1 MKKFVILFVCLF
13 ATIINADNDTFS
25 RKRLEG
31 FYNEFLCEE
40 KQELAEAELTNPC
53 SNDVPPFFPPFVP
66 PLDPPPPPFVTDYLP
81 IVLANRSGKPDSD
94 IFVVITGKTINGSNQ
109 VFLDIDVSTGIGSL
123 HNVQNGE
130 NATSYSYSLAS
141 LPITDGGHVIY
152 VPEMISGIV
161 WFSVEQKLYMPVSNT
176 SIVQPNF
183 ISSND
188 LNYYTNFDIFEF
200 TYLKSGAPQV
210 AADATAVSFFSIP
223 LYGYLA
229 GATSS
234 SSHTGLFQS
243 RSSIMSQASATLNTA
258 LPAERAQWQ
267 NLFLQSGGTI
277 LRYLS
282 PGKAMSV
289 PIMDPIY
296 LDNAA
301 AYGYSYLDDI
311 WTGATAYY
319 KTTGRNNPLNITVT
333 ITNPSTATY
342 NYIGHVDMMNQFVF
356 VNGSGPAGPLPTPL
370 PAPSTMSTPAT
381 STTTYNIFSALE
393 FYPTKPTAGTVD
405 DAVSK
410 LIQEA
415 IIAGLIPTTNTLS
428 LTYLANN
435 QGNFYTVNSNL
446 LPAGQASGPWYDLY
460 SKSLHQ
466 IGLIYT
472 YGFDEPLWPQVL
484 LGGPFVNNFT
494 YLSITIGPLN

>member
-1 MKKFVILFVCLF
+1 MKKFALLLVCVF
-13 ATIINADNDTFS
+13 TTIINADNDTFS
-25 RKRLEG
+25 RQRLEG
-31 FYNEFLCEE
+31 FYNGFLCEE
-40 KQELAEAELTNPC
+40 KQELADAGLTTSCSDEL
-53 SNDVPPFFPPFVP
+53 PPI
-66 PLDPPPPPFVTDYLP
+66 DPPPPPFVQGYLP
-81 IVLANRSGKPDSD
+81 IILVNRSGQPDSN
-94 IFVVITGKTINGSNQ
+94 IFVVVTGKTTDASSQ
-109 VFLDIDVSTGIGSL
+109 VFLDINPSTGIATL
-123 HNVQNGE
+123 HDVQNGD
-130 NATSYSYSLAS
+130 NAISYSYALSS
-141 LPITDGGHVIY
+141 LPNTSGGHVIY
-152 VPEMISGIV
+152 VPQMISGIV
-161 WFSVEQKLYMPVSNT
+161 WFSVQNKLNMPVSG
-176 SIVQPNF
+176 SAIVQPNF
-183 ISSND
+183 TNSSD
-188 LNYYTNFDIFEF
+188 PNYYTNFDIFEF
-200 TYLKSGAPQV
+200 TYLQSGSPQI

-229 GATSS
+229 GATSP

-267 NLFLQSGGTI
+267 NLFLRNGGTI

-289 PIMDPIY
+289 PLMDQIY

-301 AYGYSYLDDI
+301 AYGYSYLEDI
-311 WTGATAYY
+311 WTGMNAYY

-342 NYIGHVDMMNQFVF
+342 NYVGHVDTMNNFVF
-356 VNGSGPAGPLPTPL
+356 VNGSGPAGPIPTPL
-370 PAPSTMSTPAT
+370 PPPSTMSTPAT

-484 LGGPFVNNFT
+484 LGGPFVDNFT

>member
-1 MKKFVILFVCLF
+1 MKKFVILFACLF
-13 ATIINADNDTFS
+13 ASLVNGDSDTFS

-31 FYNEFLCEE
+31 FYNGFLCEE
-40 KQELAEAELTNPC
+40 KQELADAGLTSSC
-53 SNDVPPFFPPFVP
+53 SDEFPPG
-66 PLDPPPPPFVTDYLP
+66 DPSPPPFVQGYLP
-81 IVLANRSGKPDSD
+81 IVLVNRSGQPDSE
-94 IFVVITGKTINGSNQ
+94 IFIVVTGKTTDASSQ
-109 VFLDIDVSTGIGSL
+109 VFLQINSSTGIASL
-123 HNVQNGE
+123 HDVQNGD
-130 NATSYSYSLAS
+130 NSTSYSYALSS
-141 LPITDGGHVIY
+141 LPNTSGGHVIY
-152 VPEMISGIV
+152 VPQMISGIV
-161 WFSVEQKLYMPVSNT
+161 WFSVQNKLSMAVSGG

-183 ISSND
+183 TNPSD
-188 LNYYTNFDIFEF
+188 PNYYTNFDIFEF
-200 TYLKSGAPQV
+200 TYLQSGSPQI

-229 GATSS
+229 GATSP

-258 LPAERAQWQ
+258 VLPERTQWQ

-289 PIMDPIY
+289 PLMDQIY
-296 LDNAA
+296 LDNTM
-301 AYGYSYLDDI
+301 AYGYSYIEDI
-311 WTGATAYY
+311 WTGMNAYY
-319 KTTGRNNPLNITVT
+319 KTTGQNKTLDITVT
-333 ITNPSTATY
+333 ITEPTIQAGTY
-342 NYIGHVDMMNQFVF
+342 NYKGQVDAMNQFVF
-356 VNGSGPAGPLPTPL
+356 VNGSGPAGPIPTPL
-370 PAPSTMSTPAT
+370 PAPSTMSTPPT

-428 LTYLANN
+428 LDYLANN

-446 LPAGQASGPWYDLY
+446 TAAGQATGPWYDLY

-484 LGGPFVNNFT
+484 LGGPFVDNFT
-494 YLSITIGPLN
+494 YLGITIGPLN